1 MKGIVAVSLVVGAA
15 LIGLPGASAVGE
27 GTGHQ
32 QQTPSWLVAVNKS
45 GGNVSIVDAPGGAEV
60 ARVETGYAAH
70 EIATSGGMAYVADYG
85 SDARPGNTVSI
96 IDVASRRRTGVID
109 LGEHTRPH
117 GIAVARD
124 GTVWVT
130 TQGSG
135 NVLQLDPVSR
145 TVIRAVP
152 TGQPETHMLALS
164 PGLGRI
170 YTANRVSGTVTVID
184 ATRGAVLATVVAG
197 DGAEAIDVWDG
208 GGRVYVGNRGEG
220 TVMEIDMLTH
230 TVLRTLR
237 VGGAPIRIRVLPGT
251 RQLLVSDVDG
261 GRLLLVDIEDW
272 RVARQ
277 LEVGDEPI
285 GLLVDPDARTAFAA
299 ITAEDR
305 IAVLD
310 LDRWTVTRS
319 IPAGDEPDG
328 MAWSETAAP

>member
-1 MKGIVAVSLVVGAA
+1 MKGIAARSLVVRAA
-15 LIGLPGASAVGE
+15 LAGLLGALAVGE
-27 GTGHQ
+27 GVAQEHAL
-32 QQTPSWLVAVNKS
+32 PWLVAVNKS
-45 GGNVSIVDAPGGAEV
+45 GGSVSIVDAVGGAEV
-60 ARVETGYAAH
+60 AQVGTGHAAH
-70 EIATSGGMAYVADYG
+70 EIATSGAVAYVADYG
-85 SDARPGNTVSI
+85 SDARPGNTVSV
-96 IDVASRRRTGVID
+96 IDVASRRRTGVIE

-117 GIAVARD
+117 GIGVARD

-130 TQGSG
+130 AQGSG
-135 NVLQLDPVSR
+135 HVLQLDPVSR

-152 TGQPETHMLALS
+152 TGRPETHMLALS

-184 ATRGAVLATVVAG
+184 AIRGAVLATVVAG

-237 VGGAPIRIRVLPGT
+237 VGGAPIRIRVLPDT

-261 GRLLLVDIEDW
+261 GRVLLVDIEDW

-277 LEVGDEPI
+277 LQVGDEPI
-285 GLLVDPDARTAFAA
+285 GLLVAPDARSAFAA

-310 LDRWTVTRS
+310 LDRWAVTRS

-328 MAWSETAAP
+328 MAWSETGAP